1 MSCGL
6 IRVCQNMAA
15 ASEPLKPY
23 DARLM
28 RCFPVS
34 PRINHVAKDNEACS
48 KPVELGEIHSR
59 LFW

>member
-1 MSCGL
+1 
-6 IRVCQNMAA
+6 MAA